1 MVFSRNHGETCSPEP
16 ALPAGA
22 TGGVRDRPRTQEARR
37 APAGH
42 FQTYTGHLQTYTDHF
57 QTYTDHL
64 GPTSEPAADRF
75 TEHLRPADKERRL
88 ECQGGDSSGPEE
100 EDLMLR
106 NDYDSQTCS
115 VARALE
121 AVGERWTLL
130 IVRELLRR
138 PQRFTDLERTLGIAK
153 NVLSARLEKLL
164 ALEIVSATPVAD
176 PRDWSTY
183 GLTEKGTALFPVVAA
198 LMAWGDTYEAPNGP
212 PAVFVH
218 DCGHPAGHKLIC
230 VHCEQDLV
238 IADVRVTAGPG
249 LDPAHPPRRPR
260 QDAGRA

>member
-1 MVFSRNHGETCSPEP
+1 VSPAPLMMIVGIAADVTFPQVQREVFETVREP
-16 ALPAGA
+16 RRLVVHP
-22 TGGVRDRPRTQEARR
+22 GG
-37 APAGH
+37 
-42 FQTYTGHLQTYTDHF
+42 HF

-64 GPTSEPAADRF
+64 AQTSGPAAGWF

-88 ECQGGDSSGPEE
+88 GCQGGDSSGPEE
-100 EDLMLR
+100 DLMLP

-153 NVLSARLEKLL
+153 NVLSGRLDKLL
-164 ALEIVSATPVAD
+164 ALDIVSATPVAD

-183 GLTEKGTALFPVVAA
+183 GLTDKGTALFPVVAA
-198 LMAWGDTYEAPNGP
+198 LMAWGDTYDAPNGP

-218 DCGHPAGHKLIC
+218 DCGHPAGHKLVC
-230 VHCEQDLV
+230 AHCGQDLV

-249 LDPAHPPRRPR
+249 LDPGQPARRPR